1 MSLTGKVAIVT
12 GSSRSI
18 GAAIAKR
25 LASDGANVV
34 VNYSGDVAGAES
46 VVSEINGARA
56 GAAVAIRAD
65 VSSVA
70 GNEQLVADTLKAFGK
85 IDIVVLNAGIMKNKA
100 LQDID
105 EAMFDQHFNVNVRYF
120 GRSCTRWSEHD
131 YFISII

>member
-1 MSLTGKVAIVT
+1 MSLAGKVAIVT

-25 LASDGANVV
+25 FAADGANVV

-85 IDIVVLNAGIMKNKA
+85 IDIVVLNAGIMKNKT

-105 EAMFDQHFNVNVRYF
+105 EAMFDQHFNVNVRYS
-120 GRSCTRWSEHD
+120 RR
-131 YFISII
+131 